1 VAKFLLK
8 SLSLWIT
15 SKADREDAPQL
26 QSAEN
31 ANIQPNPRL
40 ILRAE
45 PTVTNILK
53 VSPFLLQCWGGRS
66 PPQSWLPEALGSPG
80 SQEMPSPTLC

>member
-1 VAKFLLK
+1 MTEFLLK

-53 VSPFLLQCWGGRS
+53 VSPFLLRYWGVQS
-66 PPQSWLPEALGSPG
+66 PPQSWLPGALGSPG
-80 SQEMPSPTLC
+80 C